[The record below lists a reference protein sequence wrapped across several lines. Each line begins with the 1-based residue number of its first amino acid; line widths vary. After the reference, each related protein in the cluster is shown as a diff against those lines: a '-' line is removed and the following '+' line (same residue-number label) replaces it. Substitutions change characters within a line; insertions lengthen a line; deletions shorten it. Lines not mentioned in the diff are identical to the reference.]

1 MLFNSVEFLIFL
13 FIVFILYWFVLNRH
27 LKVQNSL
34 LIIAGYVFYGWW
46 DWRFLSLLI
55 FSSTFDYI
63 LGLKIYNAKT
73 KAKSKAYL
81 IGSIIINLG
90 LLGLFKYYNFFV
102 DSFIDLFQD
111 FGIHLGKR
119 TLNIVLPVGI
129 SFYTFQSMSYTIDLY
144 RRKLEPTRDIIAYF
158 SFVSFF
164 PQLLA
169 GPIERAVSLLP
180 QFHVKREFDI
190 EKAKDGLRQILWG
203 FFKKVVLADTCA
215 NNVDYIFNNYESL
228 DGSVLFLGVVYF
240 AFQIYGDFSG
250 YSDIA
255 IGTARLFGFNLRRNF
270 AFPYFSRDIAEYWRR
285 WHMSLSSWFRDYV
298 YIPLGGSYGSKLSRI
313 RNIII
318 TFTISGFWHGAN
330 WTFVF
335 WGFLNGA
342 YYIPLMLTNRNK
354 QQTPVVAENSFFPRI
369 GELIQMLTTFL
380 FTLFAWIF
388 FRSVSMHEAFAYIR
402 SIWVNGLFH
411 LSVLD
416 LRGRGISSTLIDAS
430 IAIVFVLI
438 IEWIQRKKQHGLQFQ
453 EAPLALRWTAYWVL
467 TFISLFY
474 FGNERTFIYF
484 QF

>member
-1 MLFNSVEFLIFL
+1 MLFNSVEFLVFL
-13 FIVFILYWFVLNRH
+13 VIVFVLYWFVLNRS

-34 LIIAGYVFYGWW
+34 LIVAGYVFYGWW

-55 FSSTFDYI
+55 FSSTFDYL
-63 LGLKIYNAKT
+63 LGLRIFYAET

-102 DSFIDLFQD
+102 DSFIDLFHD

-119 TLNIVLPVGI
+119 TLNIILPVGI

-144 RRKLEPTRDIIAYF
+144 RKKLQPTKDVIAYF

-180 QFHVKREFDI
+180 QFYVKREFDLG
-190 EKAKDGLRQILWG
+190 KAKDGLRQILWG

-215 NNVDYIFNNYESL
+215 TNADYIFNNHSSL
-228 DGSVLFLGVVYF
+228 DGSVLLLGVVYF

-270 AFPYFSRDIAEYWRR
+270 AFPYFSRDIAEFWRR

-298 YIPLGGSYGSKLSRI
+298 YIPLGGSYGSKLFRI
-313 RNIII
+313 RNILI

-335 WGFLNGA
+335 WGFLNGL
-342 YYIPLMLTNRNK
+342 YYIPLMLTDK
-354 QQTPVVAENSFFPRI
+354 IQQQTPVVAENSLLPGFRES
-369 GELIQMLTTFL
+369 GQMILTFIL
-380 FTLFAWIF
+380 TLLAWIF
-388 FRSVSMHEAFAYIR
+388 FRATSMKEAFSYIQNMFT
-402 SIWVNGLFH
+402 NGLF
-411 LSVLD
+411 SISILD
-416 LRGRGISSTLIDAS
+416 LRGRGIASTLIDAS

-438 IEWIQRKKQHGLQFQ
+438 IEWLQRKKQHGLEIQHL
-453 EAPLALRWTAYWVL
+453 PVTIRWSAYWIL
-467 TFISLFY
+467 TFFCLFY